1 MAKTGMQA
9 NVENQDRTLFDL
21 PTYGCL
27 DSLDHSGHIHCI
39 PLVYSTT
46 LVSLVVYSYKIS
58 RDRTRLGARALVR
71 ISRDRTRL
79 GARALV
85 RISRDRRRLGAR
97 GLVASIGVSLELG
110 RNLWGV
116 WG

>member
-1 MAKTGMQA
+1 MAGLLFLFSLFFWSATMAKTGMQA

-85 RISRDRRRLGAR
+85 
-97 GLVASIGVSLELG
+97 ASIGVSLELG
-110 RNLWGV
+110 RNL
-116 WG
+116 